1 MVHTECE
8 RGKEFGRKGEKE
20 GERFSEM
27 EGSGREREE
36 WKMGELGRIDIRN
49 QC

>member
-1 MVHTECE
+1 MHRWNFVHTECE

-27 EGSGREREE
+27 EEEVAERGKNGKWE
-36 WKMGELGRIDIRN
+36 N
-49 QC
+49 